1 MEDQREKKL
10 CIHERDFIPGHAIAE
25 NIANCIR
32 KSRRIILVITKQYT
46 ESAWC
51 QYEVQVAL
59 AQIHQ
64 QRRGKLLI
72 PILLEV
78 RNNSFY
84 IGQFTTLNQRYDFIC
99 FLTRTLCSE
108 ILLEKVQILNK
119 FKQRLKKCPP

>member
-1 MEDQREKKL
+1 MEDEREKKL

-84 IGQFTTLNQRYDFIC
+84 TGQFTTLNQKISDMILYV
-99 FLTRTLCSE
+99 FLPERSA
-108 ILLEKVQILNK
+108 QRFFLNRSK
-119 FKQRLKKCPP
+119 F